1 MNVGV
6 YNVLGYN
13 SLTFDYITPDIEARQ
28 ISYAQLQAK
37 LNDGWRVVC
46 SEMSEA
52 IIYIDNNIV
61 RNAIMTYLPNT
72 TQIFRKGQVGVN
84 GGSDLLFFDSF
95 D

>member
-1 MNVGV
+1 MAGEL
-6 YNVLGYN
+6 Y
-13 SLTFDYITPDIEARQ
+13 
-28 ISYAQLQAK
+28 
-37 LNDGWRVVC
+37 VVK
-46 SEMSEA
+46 SEA

-95 D
+95 DELYSKYISQVTLDEGEKCR